1 MVDGLLLLLKWS
13 LRLFGVF
20 WIIGGIYSFQVARQA
35 NFIDSAIEQL
45 TQSRQDRRVT
55 YLLLICAFLTLLSGI
70 GLVVSTRWALLPLG
84 LLLAVQGLY
93 FAHQQH
99 RFRQATSQDELD
111 EAQINPA
118 TRNAFVTSIVV
129 TVIAGISVGL
139 GVLR

>member
-1 MVDGLLLLLKWS
+1 
-13 LRLFGVF
+13 
-20 WIIGGIYSFQVARQA
+20 
-35 NFIDSAIEQL
+35 
-45 TQSRQDRRVT
+45 
-55 YLLLICAFLTLLSGI
+55 
-70 GLVVSTRWALLPLG
+70 LLPLG